1 MSMLNLNALTAG
13 AAIPAISQEQAA
25 QLASALAQLI
35 QNAPDSQ
42 DKKNFIRDL
51 AQKVGIE
58 TVPAKYDEAH
68 ELKEYTPQEH
78 ERIQQRGKLI
88 FIDDRIWEESDAALI
103 FNGDV
108 DDYRS
113 NDFADVAADAC
124 VDVDT
129 AIENVEATI
138 KLLTAT
144 KATLET
150 AKANGGEVV
159 TYNND
164 ADFDYEYADEDGNT
178 RD

>member
-25 QLASALAQLI
+25 QLASALAQII

-58 TVPAKYDEAH
+58 TVPAKYNEAH
-68 ELKEYTPQEH
+68 TLVEYSPAEH

-88 FIDDRIWEESDAALI
+88 FIDDRSWDEAYACLVFDGDA
-103 FNGDV
+103 

-164 ADFDYEYADEDGNT
+164 ADFDYDYADEDGNT

>member
-13 AAIPAISQEQAA
+13 GAIPAISQEQAA
-25 QLASALAQLI
+25 QLATALAQLI

-51 AQKVGIE
+51 AEKIGIE

-68 ELKEYTPQEH
+68 TLIEYEVPEH
-78 ERIQQRGKLI
+78 EKIQQRGKLI
-88 FIDDRIWEESDAALI
+88 FIDDRNWDNAYACLV
-103 FNGDV
+103 FNGDA

-113 NDFADVAADAC
+113 GDFQDIESDSC

-150 AKANGGEVV
+150 AKANGGKVV

-164 ADFDYEYADEDGNT
+164 AEFDYDYADEDGNV